1 MVQPKFQRGPWE
13 TAPVLREDRSETG
26 GTSALS
32 LSFKALRGKAAENK
46 SAAADSGSAPIN
58 SRSGPGL
65 PSDDALS
72 MREGGPALVEPPGYA
87 YHRDGRRDPFMSI
100 IVVSSNKAAE
110 VNLNVPPLQRIS
122 LSELNVIGIIW
133 GEFGYVAM
141 VQTPDG
147 RGYTVREGT
156 RVGTNN
162 GVVSS
167 IAEEAFTV
175 QEPYA
180 DLYGKTQMREHLIL
194 LHPKPNGE

>member
-1 MVQPKFQRGPWE
+1 V
-13 TAPVLREDRSETG
+13 
-26 GTSALS
+26 
-32 LSFKALRGKAAENK
+32 ENK
-46 SAAADSGSAPIN
+46 SIAADFGSAPNN

-65 PSDDALS
+65 PSDDSLPI
-72 MREGGPALVEPPGYA
+72 REDGPTLVESPGYA

-100 IVVSSNKAAE
+100 ILVGSNKAAE
-110 VNLNVPPLQRIS
+110 VNLNVPPLERVS

-147 RGYTVREGT
+147 RGYTVQEGT

-175 QEPYA
+175 QELYA
-180 DLYGKTQMREHLIL
+180 GLYGKTQMREHLIL